1 MIKNYL
7 KLAFRHLLRKKTFS
21 FINIFGLTV
30 GLTGCVLIGLFIA
43 DELSFDKFNLHADRI
58 ARVTAEMR
66 YNGTLYNTEVT
77 GTRVGPRFQSV
88 FPAIEAFTRTYVGRT
103 IVANGA
109 THFEEKN
116 FLYADS
122 SFFRIFTFQVLKGDP
137 NPLGSKED
145 IVLTESTAKKYFG
158 QEDPIGKILR
168 IRDAK
173 DCRIAA
179 VVADPPHN
187 SQLQFDIIARFDI
200 LDRPDE
206 WLSANWITYFL
217 LRDPHGFAP
226 LEQQINAYMQ
236 NPGIRNEAG
245 TTGADFLKYHL
256 EPLTRV
262 HLYSNLN
269 GFTPNGSIVTV
280 YVLTIIAILIL
291 AIACFNY
298 TNLAIAQSAARMG
311 EIGVR
316 KVLGAAKSQLFTQF
330 TGESLLIT
338 FLAMILAIAISI
350 QLLPAFNNITGKH
363 LDWTSLLRLQPLTLL
378 LAATILIGFL
388 AGAYPALVLSG
399 TRLISILRSGFRVTG
414 ARNRTRSSLVVLQ
427 FAISLFLIITTM
439 VILQQMN
446 YIRHKDLGFDRDH
459 VVVLP
464 IDYRMHDRY
473 QTVKSAISRLPG
485 VVNISGSYDLPVSVG
500 WTDGLSTNNGNEQ
513 VSISVHAIPTDLN
526 FISTMNMRLLAGK
539 DFTANDF
546 PEITARD
553 STQPLYRFILNETA
567 VRKLG
572 WTPEQAIGKRASKG
586 NSGLIVGVVR
596 DFNFTSMHEP
606 IGPLILFPDTGYVHY
621 LIVRL
626 TGSQPGSEPGN
637 QLPAQID
644 RLQTTW
650 KSIIPDRPFSYHFLD
665 EDYDRLYQSEQRTG
679 QLFTLFSGLAIFLA
693 LLGLFGL
700 AAISTVQRTKEIGIR
715 KVLGAD
721 SLNIAL
727 LLARNFL
734 LLIILAFAIAT
745 PVAWIVSANWL
756 NNFSYRITLPVWTF
770 PLAGLAVLLVAFA
783 TVSYHAWRASRLNP
797 AVSLKTE

>member
-1 MIKNYL
+1 
-7 KLAFRHLLRKKTFS
+7 
-21 FINIFGLTV
+21 
-30 GLTGCVLIGLFIA
+30 
-43 DELSFDKFNLHADRI
+43 
-58 ARVTAEMR
+58 
-66 YNGTLYNTEVT
+66 
-77 GTRVGPRFQSV
+77 
-88 FPAIEAFTRTYVGRT
+88 
-103 IVANGA
+103 
-109 THFEEKN
+109 
-116 FLYADS
+116 
-122 SFFRIFTFQVLKGDP
+122 
-137 NPLGSKED
+137 
-145 IVLTESTAKKYFG
+145 
-158 QEDPIGKILR
+158 
-168 IRDAK
+168 
-173 DCRIAA
+173 
-179 VVADPPHN
+179 
-187 SQLQFDIIARFDI
+187 
-200 LDRPDE
+200 
-206 WLSANWITYFL
+206 
-217 LRDPHGFAP
+217 
-226 LEQQINAYMQ
+226 
-236 NPGIRNEAG
+236 
-245 TTGADFLKYHL
+245 
-256 EPLTRV
+256 
-262 HLYSNLN
+262 
-269 GFTPNGSIVTV
+269 
-280 YVLTIIAILIL
+280 
-291 AIACFNY
+291 
-298 TNLAIAQSAARMG
+298 
-311 EIGVR
+311 
-316 KVLGAAKSQLFTQF
+316 
-330 TGESLLIT
+330 
-338 FLAMILAIAISI
+338 
-350 QLLPAFNNITGKH
+350 
-363 LDWTSLLRLQPLTLL
+363 
-378 LAATILIGFL
+378 
-388 AGAYPALVLSG
+388 
-399 TRLISILRSGFRVTG
+399 
-414 ARNRTRSSLVVLQ
+414 
-427 FAISLFLIITTM
+427 
-439 VILQQMN
+439 
-446 YIRHKDLGFDRDH
+446 
-459 VVVLP
+459 
-464 IDYRMHDRY
+464 MHDRY

-756 NNFSYRITLPVWTF
+756 NNFSYRIMLPVWTF